1 MQPRPLEPNE
11 PVVLALVDAV
21 TAWQDALEQTL
32 SASGLT
38 YAKWLLLRAIRRGN
52 FVRGAPLP
60 GALPIDTPQSELL
73 LHELR
78 RDGWIEYAEATTPRI
93 SDTATSRLERVSQ
106 ALSALHSV
114 SVAPFSS
121 QERVALGSLLERM
134 KIRLNDHTTR
144 QIRVGGEA
152 ARQDKLA
159 TAAGT
164 AGGTPN
170 QAGVPASG
178 VPCTGLPPVAHRPAS
193 CPTLAS
199 ARF

>member
-1 MQPRPLEPNE
+1 MQPRPLESNE

-32 SASGLT
+32 SASGLN
-38 YAKWLLLRAIRRGN
+38 YAKWLLLRAIRRGD

-60 GALPIDTPQSELL
+60 GAMPIDVPQSELL
-73 LHELR
+73 LQELR
-78 RDGWIEYAEATTPRI
+78 RDGWIEYAEGNAPRMPRI
-93 SDTATSRLERVSQ
+93 SDTAASRLERVSQ

-114 SVAPFSS
+114 SVAPFSP

-159 TAAGT
+159 GGAAT
-164 AGGTPN
+164 
-170 QAGVPASG
+170 QAGAPASA
-178 VPCTGLPPVAHRPAS
+178 VSCTGLPPVAHRPAS
-193 CPTLAS
+193 CPSLAS
-199 ARF
+199 ARL

>member
-32 SASGLT
+32 SATGLT
-38 YAKWLLLRAIRRGN
+38 YAKWLLLRAIKRGD

-60 GALPIDTPQSELL
+60 GAMLIDVPQSELL

-78 RDGWIEYAEATTPRI
+78 RDGWIEQAEGTTPRI
-93 SDTATSRLERVSQ
+93 ADIAVSRLERVSQ

-114 SVAPFSS
+114 SVAPFNSH
-121 QERVALGSLLERM
+121 ERVALGSLLERM
-134 KIRLNDHTTR
+134 RIRLNDHTTR

-152 ARQDKLA
+152 ARQGKA
-159 TAAGT
+159 T
-164 AGGTPN
+164 AGGTACGLAP
-170 QAGVPASG
+170 QGSAPASG
-178 VPCTGLPPVAHRPAS
+178 LPCAGLPPVAHRPAY
-193 CPTLAS
+193 CPILAS

>member
-38 YAKWLLLRAIRRGN
+38 YAKWLLLRAIRRGH

-60 GALPIDTPQSELL
+60 GAMPIDVPQSELL

-78 RDGWIEYAEATTPRI
+78 RDGWIEYAEAIAPRI
-93 SDTATSRLERVSQ
+93 SDTAASRLERASQ

-114 SVAPFSS
+114 SVAPFSP

-134 KIRLNDHTTR
+134 KIRQPQFTCWVGQQMPPNVF
-144 QIRVGGEA
+144 IRVVTPGSEC
-152 ARQDKLA
+152 ARELTQRLPSFQQRLPAMARRARCDCCRL
-159 TAAGT
+159 TASHT
-164 AGGTPN
+164 
-170 QAGVPASG
+170 
-178 VPCTGLPPVAHRPAS
+178 
-193 CPTLAS
+193 
-199 ARF
+199 

>member
-38 YAKWLLLRAIRRGN
+38 YAKWLLLRAVRRGD

-60 GALPIDTPQSELL
+60 GAMPIDVPQSELL

-78 RDGWIEYAEATTPRI
+78 RDGWIEYAEAITPRI
-93 SDTATSRLERVSQ
+93 ADTAVSRLERASQ

-114 SVAPFSS
+114 SVAPFSP

-159 TAAGT
+159 NAAGT
-164 AGGTPN
+164 ATP
-170 QAGVPASG
+170 AGVSASV
-178 VPCTGLPPVAHRPAS
+178 VPCTGLLPVAHRPAS